1 MNYKLIYTIVV
12 ALIIVLVA
20 SLMWQ
25 KDKRKISY
33 YTIDAN
39 EAAIMFEKE
48 DVTIIDVRTNMEYNS
63 GHIENA
69 INIPVEKI
77 TKNIID
83 KIPDKNKYYVVY
95 CRSGS
100 RSREA
105 ARKLAKLG
113 YRKVYDLGSIKNWKK
128 ELINENKK

>member
-1 MNYKLIYTIVV
+1 MNYKFIYTLIGILLI
-12 ALIIVLVA
+12 ALVI

-25 KDKRKISY
+25 RDKRKISY
-33 YTIDAN
+33 YTIDGS
-39 EAAIMFEKE
+39 EAATMIEKE
-48 DVTIIDVRTNMEYNS
+48 DVTIIDVRTNIEYNS
-63 GHIENA
+63 GHIEDA

-77 TKNIID
+77 DADII
-83 KIPDKNKYYVVY
+83 KKLPDKNKYYIVY

-105 ARKLAKLG
+105 VRKLAKMG
-113 YRKVYDLGSIKNWKK
+113 YRKVYDLGSVNNWKK